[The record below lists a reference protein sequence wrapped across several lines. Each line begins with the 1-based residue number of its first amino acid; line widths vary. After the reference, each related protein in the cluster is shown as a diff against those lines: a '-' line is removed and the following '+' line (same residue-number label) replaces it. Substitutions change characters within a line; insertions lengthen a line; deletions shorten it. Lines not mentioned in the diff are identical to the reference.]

1 MVRMCIEG
9 KKWICRMCLQYVK
22 NGKMPPCCIAN
33 GLEFPTIPEE
43 LKLTKLEERLVS
55 PRLVFMQLREMP
67 RGGQI
72 NLKGNIVN
80 VPADVNNTKTVA

>member
-1 MVRMCIEG
+1 MV
-9 KKWICRMCLQYVK
+9 
-22 NGKMPPCCIAN
+22 N

-43 LKLTKLEERLVS
+43 FKLTKLEERLVP

-72 NLKGNIVN
+72 NLKR
-80 VPADVNNTKTVA
+80 

>member
-1 MVRMCIEG
+1 
-9 KKWICRMCLQYVK
+9 MCLQYVK
-22 NGKMPPCCIAN
+22 NGKMPPCYIAN

-72 NLKGNIVN
+72 NLKR
-80 VPADVNNTKTVA
+80 